1 MVANFDFGP
10 RGGNLNKQSFK
21 VWGGKGG
28 CPWVVLKL

>member
-21 VWGGKGG
+21 VRVWGGKGVAHG
-28 CPWVVLKL
+28 WC